1 MAFHFLLVLAIVQV
15 RTDIADEDD
24 VEGEMK
30 KVVSLVEPVCVI
42 FPQSVLFPWPKKA
55 EKRAV
60 STFVHVCSKSFEL
73 LCCRRQLTLEAP

>member
-24 VEGEMK
+24 VEADME

-42 FPQSVLFPWPKKA
+42 FPQSVLIIGQKG
-55 EKRAV
+55 
-60 STFVHVCSKSFEL
+60 L
-73 LCCRRQLTLEAP
+73 LR

>member
-1 MAFHFLLVLAIVQV
+1 MFFILPPFLRYYVLAIVQV

-42 FPQSVLFPWPKKA
+42 FPQSVLIIGPKG
-55 EKRAV
+55 V
-60 STFVHVCSKSFEL
+60 F
-73 LCCRRQLTLEAP
+73 TLFLGVLHEI

>member
-30 KVVSLVEPVCVI
+30 KVVSLVEPVYVFTLI
-42 FPQSVLFPWPKKA
+42 SDN
-55 EKRAV
+55 V
-60 STFVHVCSKSFEL
+60 SEF
-73 LCCRRQLTLEAP
+73 

>member
-42 FPQSVLFPWPKKA
+42 FPQSVLIIGQKGVFTLIWDN
-55 EKRAV
+55 V
-60 STFVHVCSKSFEL
+60 SEF
-73 LCCRRQLTLEAP
+73 

>member
-55 EKRAV
+55 VKG
-60 STFVHVCSKSFEL
+60 SKYICACLFKKF
-73 LCCRRQLTLEAP
+73 

>member
-1 MAFHFLLVLAIVQV
+1 MAFHLLLVLAIIQV

-42 FPQSVLFPWPKKA
+42 FPQSVVIIGQKGLFTLISDN
-55 EKRAV
+55 V
-60 STFVHVCSKSFEL
+60 SKF
-73 LCCRRQLTLEAP
+73 

>member
-1 MAFHFLLVLAIVQV
+1 MFFILPPFLRYYVLAIVQV

-42 FPQSVLFPWPKKA
+42 FPQSVLIIGQKGVFTLISDN
-55 EKRAV
+55 V
-60 STFVHVCSKSFEL
+60 SEF
-73 LCCRRQLTLEAP
+73 